1 MTPDIIPIEVEE
13 FIASLQNGQVEF
25 SETLRIIDKHY
36 DYKSTGFRN
45 GLGDTAVDN
54 PAGTNEGSCKVFA
67 FGMMHNLID
76 EAVLAAFG
84 EHYAAVLSNPEGS
97 DHMNIRNFMEFGYA
111 GIEFDDMPLRPKS
124 H

>member
-13 FIASLQNGQVEF
+13 FISSLQTEQVEF
-25 SETLRIIDKHY
+25 SETLRIIDKYY
-36 DYKSTGFRN
+36 DYQPSGFRN
-45 GLGDTAVDN
+45 GLGEAAVDN

-84 EHYAAVLSNPEGS
+84 EHYAAVMATPQGT